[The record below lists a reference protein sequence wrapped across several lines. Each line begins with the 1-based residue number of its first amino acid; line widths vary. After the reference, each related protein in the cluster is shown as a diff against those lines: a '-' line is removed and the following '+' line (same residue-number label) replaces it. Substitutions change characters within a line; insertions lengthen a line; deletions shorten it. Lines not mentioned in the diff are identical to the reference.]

1 MLDNVPLEL
10 RRLPQ
15 WVVWRYENVG
25 DNPKPTKVPYCPKS
39 GKHADVNRPDT
50 WGTFEQAKLTL
61 DSSNSYYAGTGFVFT
76 PNDPYCFIDLDDTK
90 GDAHAMAR
98 HIQIH
103 NEFGSYSERSP
114 GGMGLHVIIK
124 GSVPAGRKNTKAAI
138 EIYSAQRY
146 ATMTGN
152 AYPQPGVPIVE
163 QQSLLMQLWQQM
175 ESKPTTI
182 PFKGRDGERYSD
194 AEIMQ
199 MAANA
204 INGDKFTKLFN
215 GQWQDFYGSQS
226 EADFALVDII
236 AFYSEYGPQIIRMF
250 HASQLGKRDKAQR
263 KDYVLGMVRSSFDRM
278 LPSSD
283 VDGFADQ
290 IQQSLAAITQPQIQY
305 QPDMFSSAPIVV
317 AAPLNTSVGSLPPGL
332 LGEIAQFVYMA
343 APRQVPEMALAAAI
357 GLMAGICGRSY
368 NISAQG
374 LNQYVVL
381 IANTGMGKEAM
392 ASGIEKLMASIRQL
406 VPASTAF
413 IGPSEI
419 ASGQALIKYIDKT
432 PCFVSMLGEFGL
444 RLQELSSQH
453 ATPVQKMLRR
463 MIMDLYHKSGAT
475 GTLRPSIYSDKANNT
490 DVVYA
495 PSFSI
500 LGETTPENFY
510 AGIDEAMIAEG
521 LLPRF
526 TLIEYLGG
534 RPSFNHAHADATPNF
549 VLVDKLASLASYCL
563 QLMQSGRV
571 INVQMDN
578 DAAKLM
584 ADLDK
589 YADDKIN
596 NANRDAIRS
605 LWNRAHIKALKI
617 ASIIAVGVNYLNPV
631 MTRDH
636 AEWAINTV
644 EHDIKTLL
652 MRFESG
658 AIGTTSSENK
668 QTDEVR
674 RMAREFVTRPY
685 QELISY
691 YKFPQQFHSD
701 RIVPYAY
708 LSRRLLA
715 MSAFRLD
722 RAGATNAL
730 KRAIQLLIDSDQLR
744 EVGKN
749 DMATRYATTQRAF
762 VISDTSILN

>member
-15 WVVWRYENVG
+15 WVVWRYEHVG
-25 DNPKPTKVPYCPKS
+25 DNPKPTKVPYCPKTGINAS
-39 GKHADVNRPDT
+39 VNNPST

-61 DSSNSYYAGTGFVFT
+61 DNSNGYYSGTGFVFT

-138 EIYSAQRY
+138 EIYSSGRY

-152 AYPQPGVPIVE
+152 AYPQPGMPIVE

-182 PFKGRDGERYSD
+182 PFKGREIEKYPD

-199 MAANA
+199 MAGNA
-204 INGDKFTKLFN
+204 VNGDKFTKLFN

-226 EADFALVDII
+226 EADFALIDIL
-236 AFYSEYGPQIIRMF
+236 AFYSEHAAQIIRLF
-250 HASQLGKRDKAQR
+250 HASQLGKRDKAER
-263 KDYVLGMVRSSFDRM
+263 RDYVLGMVRSSFDRM
-278 LPSSD
+278 LPSAD

-290 IQQSLAAITQPQIQY
+290 IQQSLDAIRQQPPQY
-305 QPDMFSSAPIVV
+305 QPDMFSGVPIAAPV
-317 AAPLNTSVGSLPPGL
+317 PLNTSVGSLPPGL
-332 LGEIAQFVYMA
+332 LGEIARFIYIA

-368 NISAQG
+368 NISATG
-374 LNQYVVL
+374 LNQYVIL

-392 ASGIEKLMASIRQL
+392 PSGIEKLMAAIRQY
-406 VPASTAF
+406 VPASSAF

-419 ASGQALIKYIDKT
+419 ASGQALIKYIDET

-444 RLQELSSQH
+444 RLQELSSQN
-453 ATPVQKMLRR
+453 ASPVQKMLRR

-475 GTLRPSIYSDKANNT
+475 NVLRPSIYSDKANNT
-490 DVVYA
+490 KIVHA

-510 AGIDEAMIAEG
+510 NAIDEAMIAEG

-526 TLIEYLGG
+526 TLIEYQGN
-534 RPSFNHAHADATPNF
+534 RPPSNTAHSEATPNF
-549 VLVDKLASLASYCL
+549 ALVDQLATLAAYCL
-563 QLMQSGRV
+563 QLMQAARV
-571 INVQMDN
+571 INVQMDSQ
-578 DAAKLM
+578 ALKLM

-596 NANRDAIRS
+596 NASRDAIRS
-605 LWNRAHIKALKI
+605 LWNRAHIKALKLG
-617 ASIIAVGVNYLNPV
+617 ALIAVGVNYLNPV
-631 MTRDH
+631 MTREH

-652 MRFESG
+652 TRFESG
-658 AIGTTSSENK
+658 AIGSTSSENK

-674 RMAREFVTRPY
+674 RMAREFLTKPY
-685 QELISY
+685 AELISY
-691 YKFPQQFHSD
+691 YKFPIQFHLD
-701 RIVPYAY
+701 KVVPYAY

-715 MSAFRLD
+715 MAAFRLD
-722 RAGATNAL
+722 RSGATNAL

-744 EVGKN
+744 EIGKN

-762 VISDTSILN
+762 IVSDISILN